1 MPTNNHD
8 NCIFCKIVE
17 GSIPCYKIAENDNFL
32 AFLDIKPF
40 ALGHTMIIP
49 KTHYRWVY
57 DVPNFGEYWE
67 FAHQVTKNINQKLS
81 PLFISYLTMG
91 NQVPHAHIHIIPRY
105 DQDKLMSEFG
115 SELRLDLSPS
125 QLTDI
130 STKIKT

>member
-1 MPTNNHD
+1 MENHTS

-67 FAHQVTKNINQKLS
+67 FAHQVTKTINQKLS

-130 STKIKT
+130 STKIKL